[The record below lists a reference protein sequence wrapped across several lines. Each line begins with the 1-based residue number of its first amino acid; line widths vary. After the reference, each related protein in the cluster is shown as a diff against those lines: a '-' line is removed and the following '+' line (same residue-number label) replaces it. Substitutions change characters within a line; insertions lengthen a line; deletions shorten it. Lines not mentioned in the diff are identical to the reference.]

1 MCLFRGS
8 ARPGAAQ
15 EGGMGARTRRRVC
28 AQGLRVAVQMRR
40 RARCCRRVVGAPR
53 VSRVHWLY
61 HGPSARAG
69 GHSAA
74 DDRMWTGGVRGLAL
88 GEHYSV
94 TTHRETR
101 ASVGKR
107 ESPAPE
113 FQERGVTLSFGGATA
128 GGKPVTWPKDY
139 RLVYSHAAPPLG
151 SAPSRVARRTSWSR
165 AGRRACPVLA
175 VRSVVNF
182 Y

>member
-40 RARCCRRVVGAPR
+40 RARCCRRVVGATR

-61 HGPSARAG
+61 RGPSARAG

-74 DDRMWTGGVRGLAL
+74 DDRMWTGGVRGL

-94 TTHRETR
+94 TTHSERPEQD
-101 ASVGKR
+101 GKR
-107 ESPAPE
+107 ESAAPE
-113 FQERGVTLSFGGATA
+113 FQERGVTLSLGGAIA

-139 RLVYSHAAPPLG
+139 RGVSSPLRAP
-151 SAPSRVARRTSWSR
+151 APRGAWSR
-165 AGRRACPVLA
+165 ADRRLPRSCCA
-175 VRSVVNF
+175 VRRKFLLTPKPLILVP
-182 Y
+182 